1 MKLKLNSANRGV
13 GYAFLV
19 CLALWLTACS
29 KESYTPAEI
38 PDIPEAEN
46 AVEVEQELMG
56 VVNDHRISLGYSA
69 LQYSPIAHEYA
80 NEHNDYMIAQG
91 DLSHDNFSARASGI
105 AAEVNAEYVG
115 ENVAKDY
122 NTASEAFQGW
132 LNSTSHKKTMEDEFT
147 HTAVSVKKDANGN
160 FYFTQLFYR

>member
-1 MKLKLNSANRGV
+1 MKLKLNPVNRRA

-19 CLALWLTACS
+19 CFVWMVTSCT
-29 KESYTPAEI
+29 KEPYDPAEI

-56 VVNDHRISLGYSA
+56 IVNDHRTSLGYSS
-69 LQYSPIAHEYA
+69 LQYSPVAHEYA
-80 NEHNDYMIAQG
+80 NKHNDYMIAQG

-105 AAEVNAEYVG
+105 ASEVNAEYVA

-122 NTASEAFQGW
+122 DTASEAFQGW
-132 LNSTSHKKTMEDEFT
+132 LNSSSHKKTMEDEFT

>member
-1 MKLKLNSANRGV
+1 MKLKLNSVRRGV
-13 GYAFLV
+13 GYTFLV
-19 CLALWLTACS
+19 CFVWVLTACT
-29 KESYTPAEI
+29 KEAQDPTEI
-38 PDIPEAEN
+38 PDIPETEN

-56 VVNDHRISLGYSA
+56 VVNDHRISLGYSS
-69 LQYSPIAHEYA
+69 LQYSPIAHDYA
-80 NEHNDYMIAQG
+80 NKHNDYMIAQG

-105 AAEVNAEYVG
+105 ASEVDAEYVA

-122 NTASEAFQGW
+122 DTAEEAFQGW
-132 LNSTSHKKTMEDEFT
+132 LNSSSHKKTMEDEFT